1 MVVIADICISMS
13 SLSLCQ
19 LPPHSSMS
27 SDEDEGTSRQR
38 EFQTSFEEDT
48 TKSPQQTRLGA
59 STTPGVLSQI
69 PGKAGD
75 DSNMMDISSPYN
87 DCEYSPSLVIRHL
100 GDCFFFYLFS
110 SIVVHSD
117 EHTDAYIHSALR
129 VLWQRCFVCHQEPCT
144 TLVHRNLFSCCDYI
158 EQQLHML

>member
-1 MVVIADICISMS
+1 MVFIADTRISVS

-48 TKSPQQTRLGA
+48 TKSPHQTRLGA

-87 DCEYSPSLVIRHL
+87 DCEYSPSLVVRHL
-100 GDCFFFYLFS
+100 GDCFFFT
-110 SIVVHSD
+110 SIVVHSG
-117 EHTDAYIHSALR
+117 EHTDAYILYALC
-129 VLWQRCFVCHQEPCT
+129 VLWQRCFVCHQEPYTETCSAAVT
-144 TLVHRNLFSCCDYI
+144 PFNGNFTWCSNPVL
-158 EQQLHML
+158 